1 MNIFKSQ
8 IRIFK
13 QGEESTLIFEM
24 VVDHGEIL
32 EDEYRAFTLGNE
44 VLLYSVGED
53 GKLSKVSIETLEQ
66 WSPWKAPHLFSV
78 PPGTPY
84 NWLKLTTL
92 DLDIFWYLNSGN
104 DKLPPALSPW

>member
-53 GKLSKVSIETLEQ
+53 GKLSKVSIETYKNSTFYE
-66 WSPWKAPHLFSV
+66 
-78 PPGTPY
+78 Y
-84 NWLKLTTL
+84 LKKKEYEYIHYEPDRDTE
-92 DLDIFWYLNSGN
+92 YLIDVFERFICSHT
-104 DKLPPALSPW
+104 